1 MRLLII
7 EDEVSLLKI
16 LSKRLTEEG
25 YAVDACG
32 NGLDGLEYA
41 LSTQYD
47 GIILDIMLPGM
58 NGLDILKRLRQ
69 KHITSG
75 ILMLTAKDAI
85 SDRVQG
91 LDLGADDYLVKP
103 FSFDELLARVRALL
117 RKHTENKS
125 PQLRVGDLVMDT
137 VAHSVLRGERLI
149 LLTAKEHALLEY
161 LMRNAGQIL
170 TRDQIIDHI
179 WNYDASNGTNLV
191 DVYIGYLRR
200 KIDRDEAI
208 KLLHTAR
215 GFGYMIKAEEQ
226 V

>member
-1 MRLLII
+1 MRLLIV

-16 LSKRLTEEG
+16 LSKRLAKEG

-32 NGLDGLEYA
+32 NGFDGLDYA

-47 GIILDIMLPGM
+47 AIILDIMLPGM

-69 KHITSG
+69 EHITSG
-75 ILMLTAKDAI
+75 ILMLTARDAI

-125 PQLRVGDLVMDT
+125 PQLTVGDLVMDT
-137 VAHSVLRGERLI
+137 VAHSVFRRRREI
-149 LLTAKEHALLEY
+149 SLTAKEYALLEY

-191 DVYIGYLRR
+191 DVYIGYVRR
-200 KIDRDEAI
+200 KIDRDEAV

-215 GFGYMIKAEEQ
+215 GFGYMIKAEG
-226 V
+226 